1 MQTKI
6 AVGKLFLIRKASFA
20 NMLLIK
26 KADIAFALTLIG
38 MLIAF
43 FGSAT
48 VWFMWPLGNFYTI
61 ATLPLFI
68 LSWAISVNLKDKIY

>member
-6 AVGKLFLIRKASFA
+6 AVDKLFLIRKSFFD
-20 NMLLIK
+20 NLLVIK
-26 KADIAFALTLIG
+26 KTDFAFFLTLVG
-38 MLIAF
+38 FLMAF

-68 LSWAISVNLKDKIY
+68 LSWAICKP